1 MQAETNPFSCMKN
14 GIALL
19 SNHRTYF
26 TGFGSAFLLAGV
38 FLMLNGKAGSF
49 ISLNHYHPFLL
60 NVFFINY
67 TFMGDGIFAIC
78 LIAAY
83 AFYFRQK
90 KKSLALLFAF
100 LGSGLMVQV
109 IKNLVSAPRP
119 RLFFEPGRYLHF
131 VDGVSL
137 SGYSSFPSGHTAT
150 AFAVATVLVLF
161 MKNTN
166 RQIGILGMALL
177 VGYSR
182 IYLAQHF
189 IIDIMIGALIGVI
202 GGVAGFMLATLR
214 FNRLRFRGFSNSS
227 RQGNYW
233 ALR

>member
-1 MQAETNPFSCMKN
+1 MKN
-14 GIALL
+14 GIARL
-19 SNHRTYF
+19 SGHRSYF
-26 TGFGSAFLLAGV
+26 IAFGSLFFLAGFFLL
-38 FLMLNGKAGSF
+38 LNGKAGAF

-78 LIAAY
+78 LIAVY
-83 AFYFRQK
+83 AFYFRQR

-100 LGSGLMVQV
+100 LGSGLMVQL

-131 VDGVSL
+131 LDGVSL

-150 AFAVATVLVLF
+150 AFAIATVLVLF
-161 MKNTN
+161 MRNTKK
-166 RQIGILGMALL
+166 QILILGMALL

-189 IIDIMIGALIGVI
+189 VIDIMIGALIGVI
-202 GGVAGFMLATLR
+202 GGVAGFMLTTLR
-214 FNRLRFRGFSNSS
+214 FSRFRFRGFGKSS
-227 RQGNYW
+227 QEENYW